1 MNCWLINF
9 QTKQFD
15 WVSAMNNIIEMQ
27 IWQFLLIYLLLIVIL
42 LIMKKCNIDKMKL
55 LIISSMKMT
64 VQLIFAGLILTYI
77 FKGSS
82 PFFTFLYLT
91 IMILFTIH
99 RVLSRNKELNKQF
112 KQTIAASIAFS
123 GVFVIIYFVRVVIG
137 ESILN
142 PQYVIP
148 IAGMIMGNTMT
159 GVLLGIK
166 TFREA
171 LDGQQAKINALLCA
185 GASPNKILLP
195 FVKQA
200 LETAMIPTINSMI
213 SMGIVSLPGM
223 MTGQILAGTLPTTA
237 ILYQIAIM
245 IAICTAVTCSCFG
258 SLFFGYK
265 TLIDKKSQIIN

>member
-1 MNCWLINF
+1 
-9 QTKQFD
+9 
-15 WVSAMNNIIEMQ
+15 MNNIIEMQ

>member
-1 MNCWLINF
+1 
-9 QTKQFD
+9 
-15 WVSAMNNIIEMQ
+15 
-27 IWQFLLIYLLLIVIL
+27 
-42 LIMKKCNIDKMKL
+42 MKKCNIDKMKL